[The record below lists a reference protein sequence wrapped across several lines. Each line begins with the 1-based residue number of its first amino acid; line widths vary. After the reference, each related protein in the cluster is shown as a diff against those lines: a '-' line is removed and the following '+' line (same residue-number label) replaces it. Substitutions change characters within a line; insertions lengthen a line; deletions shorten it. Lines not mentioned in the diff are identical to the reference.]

1 MLLRAGAGGASADN
15 GKSKA
20 TAQRTSAAW
29 VSFVDIWHT
38 EILCHCLFI
47 FFFGRVLAL
56 LLLTQL

>member
-38 EILCHCLFI
+38 EIFPATVSSFSFLVVYWRYSC
-47 FFFGRVLAL
+47 
-56 LLLTQL
+56 